1 MRGVEGD
8 RSFFRTLNLCFTQLR
23 GFDSPAPSYYHKFKI
38 MVKSETIKELAT
50 ALAKFQAAVPR
61 IDLDREVEVS
71 TKTGGKY
78 KFKYATF
85 ANIIDK
91 IKQPLSDNGLS
102 FTQLVNEDG
111 GVTTILMHSSGE
123 YISSTLVI
131 KGENTPQGI
140 GSTITYSKRYA
151 LSSILGICADDDDDA
166 NAGQGNEYKMRDTKK
181 EAKSIPSAAKGKK
194 VVPVEKLKT
203 DEFLQALHDL
213 EKKKR
218 EAGEHTS
225 PHAIL
230 ETNYILT
237 PNEIKEVCLALG
249 DFEKR
254 TNQVELPWETN

>member
-1 MRGVEGD
+1 M
-8 RSFFRTLNLCFTQLR
+8 N
-23 GFDSPAPSYYHKFKI
+23 
-38 MVKSETIKELAT
+38 KSETIKELAT

-61 IDLDREVEVS
+61 IDLDREVEV
-71 TKTGGKY
+71 TTRTGGKY

-91 IKQPLSDNGLS
+91 IKQPLSDNELS

-111 GVTTILMHSSGE
+111 SVTTMLMHSSGE
-123 YISSTLVI
+123 YISSTLLI
-131 KGENTPQGI
+131 QGEQTPQGI
-140 GSTITYSKRYA
+140 GSTITYTKRYA

-166 NAGQGNEYKMRDTKK
+166 NAGQGNEYKMRETKK
-181 EAKSIPSAAKGKK
+181 VEESKAPKGKK
-194 VVPVEKLKT
+194 IVPVDKLMT

-230 ETNYILT
+230 EAKYILT
-237 PNEIKEVCLALG
+237 PNEIKEICLALG

-254 TNQVELPWETN
+254 TNQVELPWESN

>member
-1 MRGVEGD
+1 M
-8 RSFFRTLNLCFTQLR
+8 
-23 GFDSPAPSYYHKFKI
+23 I
-38 MVKSETIKELAT
+38 KSETIKELAT

-71 TKTGGKY
+71 TRTGVKY

-85 ANIIDK
+85 ANILDK

-111 GVTTILMHSSGE
+111 GVTTVLMHSSGE

-131 KGENTPQGI
+131 RGEETPQGI

-166 NAGQGNEYKMRDTKK
+166 NAGQGNEYKMREIKK
-181 EAKSIPSAAKGKK
+181 AKETTASKGKK
-194 VVPVEKLKT
+194 VVPVDKLKT

-225 PHAIL
+225 PYAIL
-230 ETNYILT
+230 EANYILT
-237 PNEIKEVCLALG
+237 PNEINEICLALG

-254 TNQVELPWETN
+254 TN